1 MNALLDIERVE
12 SALAG
17 GVVGRRVVYRRRTG
31 STMDDARELARDGAA
46 EGSVVVAEE
55 QDAGRGRFDRRWVS
69 PAGLNLYFTVLLRPE
84 RAQLAFVNMAAAL
97 AVRGAV
103 DAALGAAMGTQLV
116 DGKDFTPIPGSSP
129 GQALTF
135 PHEGGRDLS
144 ARGKGFN
151 VSVKWPNDVRVGG
164 RKLGGILIETEF
176 EGGRPAFA
184 LVGIGINVNLDVS
197 EHPEIAGVA
206 TSLRSETGRVFK
218 REDVLVSALWG
229 FDGLYARVRAG
240 ESLTAEWA
248 GVLETLGK
256 RVSLRWGDRVI
267 RGLAEGV
274 DDGGNLILVGDDG
287 GRVSVAAGEVTSQV

>member
-1 MNALLDIERVE
+1 
-12 SALAG
+12 
-17 GVVGRRVVYRRRTG
+17 
-31 STMDDARELARDGAA
+31 MDDARELARAGAV
-46 EGSVVVAEE
+46 EGMVVVAEE

-69 PAGLNLYFTVLLRPE
+69 PPGLNLYFTVILRP
-84 RAQLAFVNMAAAL
+84 AAGQLAFVNMAAAL

-103 DAALGAAMGTQLV
+103 QQGLSR
-116 DGKDFTPIPGSSP
+116 GSH
-129 GQALTF
+129 
-135 PHEGGRDLS
+135 PHPSLPPS
-144 ARGKGFN
+144 RGKGLLA
-151 VSVKWPNDVRVGG
+151 SVKWPNDVRVDG

-184 LVGIGINVNLDVS
+184 LVGVGINVNLDVG

-206 TSLRSETGRVFK
+206 TSLRSETGRVFE
-218 REDVLVSALWG
+218 REAVLISALRG
-229 FDGLYARVRAG
+229 FDGLYARVRNG

-248 GVLETLGK
+248 AVLETLGK

-287 GRVSVAAGEVTSQV
+287 ERVSVAAGEVTSQV